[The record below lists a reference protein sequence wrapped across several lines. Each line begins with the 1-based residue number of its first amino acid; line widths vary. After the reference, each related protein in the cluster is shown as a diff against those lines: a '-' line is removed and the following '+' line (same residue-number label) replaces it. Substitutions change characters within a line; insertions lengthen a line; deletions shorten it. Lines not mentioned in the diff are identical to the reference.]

1 MSMQTQWGYTIT
13 DADSL
18 TDMLTASEFETF
30 TSGQYTD
37 TDRVEAEISSAC
49 SAVRN
54 YVGWHLYP
62 AHACELNTTF
72 YDERISIRGSEL
84 LIQLPAS
91 FLTAVESVTIDGTEY
106 DTYVIMPNGLLRVY
120 GFSFCHV
127 HRYSSFV
134 VRYTAG
140 LTDAMM
146 AAVKELL
153 AHRVTHSVAV
163 PAGITS
169 QATGGVSVTYNA
181 NWINSSSATAL
192 PDDNKEVLAPYKLRG
207 VF

>member
-1 MSMQTQWGYTIT
+1 MSMQTQWGYAIT

-37 TDRVEAEISSAC
+37 TDRVEAEISSVC

-84 LIQLPAS
+84 LIQIPAS
-91 FLTAVESVTIDGTEY
+91 FLTAIESVTIDGTEY

-120 GFSFCHV
+120 GFSFCNV
-127 HRYSSFV
+127 HRYSSIV

-146 AAVKELL
+146 GAVKELL

-181 NWINSSSATAL
+181 NWVNSSRATAL
-192 PDDNKEVLAPYKLRG
+192 PDDNKEVLAPYKLQG

>member
-18 TDMLTASEFETF
+18 TDMLTSSEFETF

-37 TDRVEAEISSAC
+37 TAKIEAEISSAS
-49 SAVRN
+49 SAFRN
-54 YVGWHLYP
+54 HVGWHLYP
-62 AHACELNTTF
+62 SQECELNTTF
-72 YDERISIRGSEL
+72 YDERIAIRGSEL
-84 LIQLPAS
+84 LIQLPATFVTS
-91 FLTAVESVTIDGTEY
+91 VESVTIDGTEY
-106 DTYVIMPNGLLRVY
+106 DSFVIMPNGLLRVY

-127 HRYSSFV
+127 QRYSSIV
-134 VRYTAG
+134 IRYTAG
-140 LTDAMM
+140 LTESMM

-181 NWINSSSATAL
+181 NWINSSRATAL

>member
-1 MSMQTQWGYTIT
+1 MSMQTQWGYAIT

-18 TDMLTASEFETF
+18 TNMLTDAEFETF

-37 TDRVEAEISSAC
+37 TARVEAEISSAC

-72 YDERISIRGSEL
+72 YDERITIRGSEL
-84 LIQLPAS
+84 LIQLPARFVS
-91 FLTAVESVTIDGTEY
+91 AIESVTIDGTEY
-106 DTYVIMPNGLLRVY
+106 ETYVIMPNGLLRVY

-127 HRYSSFV
+127 QRYSSIV
-134 VRYTAG
+134 IRYTAG
-140 LTDAMM
+140 LTESMM

-181 NWINSSSATAL
+181 NWINSSRATAL
-192 PDDNKEVLAPYKLRG
+192 PDDNKEVLAPYKLQG